1 LELSMRQT
9 LHLLNSSDVQ
19 NKINA
24 SPRLRRLFQE
34 VKDDAAIVEELFFL
48 TLSRAPTEEEKNRVL
63 AYVSGNNP
71 EALARAEAEKKTA
84 EETLAKVKGELDKAT
99 ADYDAAEKAANANL
113 AEANQK
119 INAAK
124 APRSGAQK
132 QQALQDLLWAILNT
146 KEFLFNH

>member
-1 LELSMRQT
+1 M
-9 LHLLNSSDVQ
+9 
-19 NKINA
+19 
-24 SPRLRRLFQE
+24 
-34 VKDDAAIVEELFFL
+34 
-48 TLSRAPTEEEKNRVL
+48 
-63 AYVSGNNP
+63 
-71 EALARAEAEKKTA
+71 
-84 EETLAKVKGELDKAT
+84 KGELDKAT

-146 KEFLFNH
+146 KEVLFNH